1 MTTAIIAVGVAA
13 AVAMP
18 TGERVHRTGLEFGP
32 EDVDA
37 RMHGVGCEADG
48 YQQ

>member
-1 MTTAIIAVGVAA
+1 MAVGVAA
-13 AVAMP
+13 AVTMP
-18 TGERVHRTGLEFGP
+18 TGERVHRTGLELGP

-37 RMHGVGCEADG
+37 RMHGVGWAAGG